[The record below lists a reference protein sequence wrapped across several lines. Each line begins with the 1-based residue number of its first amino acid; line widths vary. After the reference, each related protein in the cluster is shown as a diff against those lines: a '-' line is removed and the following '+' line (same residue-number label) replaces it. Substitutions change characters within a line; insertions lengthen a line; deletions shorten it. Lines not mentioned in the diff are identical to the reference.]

1 MILLV
6 PFRQSTVVWDIYT
19 YLSIKV
25 IREIA
30 MKENSTHPLML
41 TDAIRDVK
49 KGRVSRR
56 EFLALAGTFGA
67 TAAFA

>member
-1 MILLV
+1 
-6 PFRQSTVVWDIYT
+6 
-19 YLSIKV
+19 LSIKV